1 MHGGCVEDYQAELT
15 CYACCWLPD
24 LRFSHAFAHQSE
36 PPLLLTRAGSA
47 VVAEGLKKSLVQV

>member
-15 CYACCWLPD
+15 CYACCQLPD

-36 PPLLLTRAGSA
+36 LPLLLTPAGRA
-47 VVAEGLKKSLVQV
+47 VVADGRKKSLVQV